1 MFCAIKTIQYYK
13 PKYRIDYKRI
23 SIASERIMKKAQQG
37 FTLIELMIV
46 IAIIGILASV
56 ALPAYSSYTNKAAF
70 SEIIL
75 ATSALKA
82 DIEVC
87 SQRVDTTNA
96 NYVTRCIDGG
106 GFGVNDPAASGRVAS
121 ITTASPAADQVEI
134 TATGDA
140 NFTPAGP
147 TYIVTGTRNINNGQV
162 LWDDSITPGSCLAAR
177 LC

>member
-1 MFCAIKTIQYYK
+1 MEKV
-13 PKYRIDYKRI
+13 
-23 SIASERIMKKAQQG
+23 QQG

-70 SEIIL
+70 SEIII

-82 DIEVC
+82 DIEIC

-96 NYVTRCIDGG
+96 NFVTRCINGG
-106 GFGVNDPAASGRVAS
+106 GFGVIDPTPSGRVAS
-121 ITTASPAADQVEI
+121 VASASPGASQVEI
-134 TATGDA
+134 TATGDGA
-140 NFTPAGP
+140 FTPASP
-147 TYIVTGTRNINNGQV
+147 TYITTGTRDATNGQV
-162 LWDDSITPGSCLAAR
+162 VWDDSITPGTCLAAS

>member
-1 MFCAIKTIQYYK
+1 
-13 PKYRIDYKRI
+13 
-23 SIASERIMKKAQQG
+23 
-37 FTLIELMIV
+37 MIV

-70 SEIIL
+70 SEIIIT
-75 ATSALKA
+75 TSALKA

-106 GFGVNDPAASGRVAS
+106 GFGANDPAASGWVAS

-140 NFTPAGP
+140 DFTPAGP
-147 TYIVTGTRNINNGQV
+147 T
-162 LWDDSITPGSCLAAR
+162 
-177 LC
+177 